1 MKVKIYPSEPVGKI
15 TAPPSKS
22 MAHRVLICAAF
33 SKGESV
39 ISNVAYSQD
48 ILATIDCLKTLG
60 AKIECQKDKVF
71 VRGIEK
77 IRKNISLDCSESG
90 STLRFL
96 FFPAIIEENEVL
108 FIGRGRL
115 PQRPM
120 GEYEKICSQQ
130 GIICQRNENEIRV
143 NGRIKPGNFTIDGD
157 VSSQY
162 ISGLLFTLP
171 MLDSDSKIVIENKV
185 ESKPYIDMTIDAL
198 KKFSIEVEWQD
209 KNIIFVKGNQEYKA
223 TNLSVEGDYSNA
235 AFFCSLGENV
245 EVDGLDKDS
254 LQADKVF
261 FDFYNRLKESYCEF
275 NISDC
280 PDLGPILFSVSA
292 LYNGG
297 RFVGTKRLKI
307 KESDRV
313 ESMKEELSK
322 MGVSVVA
329 GEDFVEIQKSNLHK
343 PTQLLESHSDH
354 RIAMALSVILT
365 KVGGEINNAECVKKS
380 MPDFFERLEDLKV
393 RLEKNEVR

>member
-1 MKVKIYPSEPVGKI
+1 MNVKIYPSVPVGKF

-22 MAHRVLICAAF
+22 MAHRLLICAAF

-48 ILATIDCLKTLG
+48 ILATIGCLKTLG
-60 AKIECQKDKVF
+60 AEIECQGDKVF
-71 VRGIEK
+71 VSGIEK
-77 IRKNISLDCSESG
+77 RNKNIRLDCSESG

-96 FFPAIIEENEVL
+96 FFPSIIEENEVS
-108 FIGRGRL
+108 FIGKGRL

-120 GEYEKICSQQ
+120 GEYEKICSEQ
-130 GIICQRNENEIRV
+130 GIICQRNENSIRV
-143 NGRIKPGNFTIDGD
+143 EGRIKPGIFTIDGA

-171 MLDSDSKIVIENKV
+171 MLDSDSKIVIENRV

-198 KKFSIEVEWQD
+198 RKFSIEVEWQD

-223 TNLSVEGDYSNA
+223 TNLAVEGDYSNA
-235 AFFCSLGENV
+235 AFFYSLGEKV
-245 EVDGLDKDS
+245 EVGGLDKNS
-254 LQADKVF
+254 LQGDKVF
-261 FDFYNRLKESYCEF
+261 LDFYNKLKESYCEF
-275 NISDC
+275 DISDC

-292 LYNGG
+292 MYNGG
-297 RFVGTKRLKI
+297 RFTGTKRLKI

-313 ESMKEELSK
+313 QSMKEELEK
-322 MGVSVVA
+322 MGVSVIA
-329 GEDFVEIQKSNLHK
+329 GEDFVEIKKSNLHT
-343 PTQLLESHSDH
+343 PTQVLESHFDH
-354 RIAMALSVILT
+354 RIAMALSVVLI
-365 KVGGEINNAECVKKS
+365 KVGGEIENAECVKKS
-380 MPDFFERLEDLKV
+380 MPDFFDRLTDLKV